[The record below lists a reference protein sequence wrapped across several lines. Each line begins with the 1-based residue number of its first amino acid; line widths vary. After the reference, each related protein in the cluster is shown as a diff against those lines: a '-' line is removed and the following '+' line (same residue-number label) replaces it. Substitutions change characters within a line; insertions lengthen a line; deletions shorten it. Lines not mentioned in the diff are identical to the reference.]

1 MKSVVYYYRGEEM
14 TNIFSEL
21 NSIYNYEKLR
31 ESMLLEMARVGFI
44 DDEYEVYIHTDDL
57 GNIPH
62 FHIWDAE
69 TRGQKFH
76 TCIRIESPEYFHH
89 TGKEDYLNSSMR
101 KELIK
106 FLKSKPT
113 KLKRYDT
120 NWEVVVD
127 MWNANNSKANVP
139 DDLPMPDYTKLP
151 REK

>member
-1 MKSVVYYYRGEEM
+1 MKSVVYYYRGKEM

-44 DDEYEVYIHTDDL
+44 DDEYEVYIHTDDP
-57 GNIPH
+57 GNVPH

-101 KELIK
+101 KELVRFFK
-106 FLKSKPT
+106 DKSKN
-113 KLKRYDT
+113 KRFSS
-120 NWEVVVD
+120 NWEYLVS
-127 MWNANNSKANVP
+127 MWNDNNSKINVP
-139 DDLPMPDYTKLP
+139 EDITMPDYTKLP
-151 REK
+151 RKK

>member
-1 MKSVVYYYRGEEM
+1 M

-44 DDEYEVYIHTDDL
+44 DDEYEVYIHTDDP
-57 GNIPH
+57 GNVPH

-101 KELIK
+101 KELVS
-106 FLKSKPT
+106 FLKSKS
-113 KLKRYDT
+113 KNKRFSS
-120 NWEVVVD
+120 NWEYLVS
-127 MWNANNSKANVP
+127 MWNDNNSKMNVP
-139 DDLPMPDYTKLP
+139 EDITMPDYTKLP

>member
-1 MKSVVYYYRGEEM
+1 MDM

-44 DDEYEVYIHTDDL
+44 DDEYEVYIHTDDP
-57 GNIPH
+57 GNVPH

-76 TCIRIESPEYFHH
+76 TCIKIESPEYFHH

-113 KLKRYDT
+113 KLKRYNT

>member
-1 MKSVVYYYRGEEM
+1 MNGV
-14 TNIFSEL
+14 FSEL

-31 ESMLLEMARVGFI
+31 ENMLLEMARVGFI
-44 DDEYEVYIHTDDL
+44 DDEYEVYIHTDDP
-57 GNIPH
+57 GNVPH

-113 KLKRYDT
+113 KLKRYNT

>member
-1 MKSVVYYYRGEEM
+1 M

-21 NSIYNYEKLR
+21 NSIYDYEKLR

-44 DDEYEVYIHTDDL
+44 DDEYEVYIHTDDP
-57 GNIPH
+57 GNVPH

-113 KLKRYDT
+113 KLKRYNT

-139 DDLPMPDYTKLP
+139 DDLPMPDYTRLP

>member
-1 MKSVVYYYRGEEM
+1 M

-44 DDEYEVYIHTDDL
+44 NDEYEVYIHTDDP
-57 GNIPH
+57 GNVPH

-69 TRGQKFH
+69 TRGHKFH

-127 MWNANNSKANVP
+127 MWNANNSKMNIP
-139 DDLPMPDYTKLP
+139 EDIPMPYYMKLP
-151 REK
+151 RG